1 MTADPMEKSPSAAP
15 PGYERVAGLE
25 ELPPG
30 ALKAARVG
38 GIALVL
44 CNVDGEIY
52 ALEDNCSH
60 QHFPLS
66 RGELIGHELT
76 CDWHGA
82 CFDIRSGE
90 ALALPAVMPVRTF
103 QVQVCGGDVLV
114 RTEGEAPTPAE
125 ALIQRDAV

>member
-1 MTADPMEKSPSAAP
+1 LSDTAEATPTIPA
-15 PGYERVAGLE
+15 GYARVAGLD

-30 ALKAARVG
+30 ALKAARVD

-44 CNVDGEIY
+44 SNVEGEIY

-66 RGELIGHELT
+66 RGELLDHELT

-82 CFDIRSGE
+82 CFDVRTGE
-90 ALALPAVMPVRTF
+90 ALTLPAVLPVRTF
-103 QVQVCGGDVLV
+103 EVQLRGNDILV

>member
-1 MTADPMEKSPSAAP
+1 MTEDPAEPAPPVP
-15 PGYERVAGLE
+15 PGYVRVAGLDE
-25 ELPPG
+25 IPLG

-44 CNVDGEIY
+44 CNVEGAVF

-66 RGELIGHELT
+66 RGELIDHELT

-82 CFDIRSGE
+82 CFDVRTGD
-90 ALALPAVMPVRTF
+90 ALTLPAVMPVRTF
-103 QVQVCGGDVLV
+103 QVLVRGNDVLV